1 MDRVAVVQA
10 GFAAAAVV
18 VGASLAAALRGG
30 IGAKSIAAL
39 ATLIGV
45 GAVAAWVSFALDP
58 SRAVAIAAVGLT
70 VAAAIEGT
78 LVRVR
83 RSLARARRVDDEAA
97 QAERRLR
104 ELVERETAAHAAEL
118 ERTLARA
125 RAESTSL
132 LLDEERRIAEA
143 RRQDV
148 ATREEQAGAHLS
160 EALAQ
165 TQRRVERRLAEW
177 GEDLERAQQGLAAQ
191 IARLADRQKQLLTE
205 VETRMRGDAERV
217 EGEADELRSIVA
229 KLREELARA
238 AEETAAAAQAELE
251 TTQGERRRALHE
263 LNERLRRRERAL
275 RDQVEREE
283 AEAVRRIQASFAD
296 VERRQ
301 VEQLERAVARS
312 ASSYADAAAQQF
324 ADAIKAQREDAAR
337 RLARELDR
345 GVQAYAREAER
356 VLAERLSQVGDAGA
370 QRLEKRLNGIAAGL
384 ERQREEFVQPR
395 PTPSER
401 CSRRVSPTSLAGSTS
416 SLHRRARACAPAPER
431 TQQRRI
437 RANFRAGGFVSR
449 RANGSAMSERVETPE
464 IERSERA
471 KVEGW
476 RLHVLME
483 AGYPLPLAERL
494 AGSEADLHR
503 AVELVTQ
510 GCEPQ
515 TAAEILL

>member
-1 MDRVAVVQA
+1 MTPVDRVTVVQA

-45 GAVAAWVSFALDP
+45 GAVAAWVAFALDP
-58 SRAVAIAAVGLT
+58 SRAVAIAALGLT
-70 VAAAIEGT
+70 VAAAIEGA

-238 AEETAAAAQAELE
+238 AEET
-251 TTQGERRRALHE
+251 
-263 LNERLRRRERAL
+263 
-275 RDQVEREE
+275 
-283 AEAVRRIQASFAD
+283 
-296 VERRQ
+296 
-301 VEQLERAVARS
+301 
-312 ASSYADAAAQQF
+312 DAAAQQF

-384 ERQREEFVQPR
+384 ERQREEFVQSLESR
-395 PTPSER
+395 LGDMESDLRRRLQSLTAETDSER
-401 CSRRVSPTSLAGSTS
+401 TVLETRLSDLSRRLDELLAQARESLRT
-416 SLHRRARACAPAPER
+416 RA
-431 TQQRRI
+431 
-437 RANFRAGGFVSR
+437 
-449 RANGSAMSERVETPE
+449 
-464 IERSERA
+464 
-471 KVEGW
+471 
-476 RLHVLME
+476 
-483 AGYPLPLAERL
+483 
-494 AGSEADLHR
+494 
-503 AVELVTQ
+503 
-510 GCEPQ
+510 
-515 TAAEILL
+515 